1 MQKKSKYNVAIVGAT
16 GVVGSNI
23 LKLLEERK
31 FPVNTIKLLSSA
43 RSKGIIIKFKGKD
56 VTVEEAAKDSFKEI
70 DIAFFSA
77 GSGVSKDLVQHA
89 VKCGAMVID
98 NTSAFRMDEDIPL
111 IVPEV
116 NPSALKENNG
126 LIANPNCS
134 TIQMVVALK
143 PIYDNYGIKQ
153 VVVSTYQA
161 VSGAGTAA
169 IDETIQQSRQVLN
182 NDRVDMNVL
191 PVGSLPVKKQI
202 AFNAIP
208 QIDKFTDNGFT
219 LEELKMINET
229 KKILDDD
236 NIKITATCVRVPVIY
251 GHSESVY
258 LKLDK
263 DFKIE
268 DIKNLLA
275 SAPGITLIDNPKSQE
290 YPTAVETAGKLPVFV
305 GRVRKD
311 LDNEKGLNLW
321 IVTDNLVKGA
331 AWNAV
336 QIAELIVY
344 DAK

>member
-1 MQKKSKYNVAIVGAT
+1 MEKKAKYNVAIVGAT

-31 FPVNTIKLLSSA
+31 FPINSIKLLSSA

-56 VTVEEAAKDSFKEI
+56 VVVEEATKDSFKEI

-77 GSGVSKDLVQHA
+77 GSGVSKNLVKHA
-89 VKCGAMVID
+89 VKAGATVID

-116 NPSALKENNG
+116 NPEALKENKG
-126 LIANPNCS
+126 IIANPNCS

-143 PIYDNYGIKQ
+143 PIYDKFGIRRI
-153 VVVSTYQA
+153 VVSTYQA

-169 IDETIQQSRQVLN
+169 IEETIQQSKQVLN
-182 NDRVDMNVL
+182 NDRINMNIL
-191 PVGSLPVKKQI
+191 PVASLPVKKQI

-208 QIDKFTDNGFT
+208 QIDQFADNGFT

-229 KKILDDD
+229 KKIFADDS
-236 NIKITATCVRVPVIY
+236 IKITATCVRVPVIY
-251 GHSESVY
+251 GHSESIY
-258 LKLDK
+258 LELDR
-263 DFKIE
+263 DFTIE
-268 DIKNLLA
+268 EIRDLLA
-275 SAPGITLIDNPKSQE
+275 DAPGVVLMDNPSAQE

-305 GRVRKD
+305 GRVRRD
-311 LDNEKGLNLW
+311 LDCKRGLSLW
-321 IVTDNLVKGA
+321 VVTDNLIKGA
-331 AWNAV
+331 AWNTV
-336 QIAELIVY
+336 QIAELIAN

>member
-1 MQKKSKYNVAIVGAT
+1 MKKKANYNIAIVGAT

-23 LKLLEERK
+23 LRLLEERD
-31 FPVNTIKLLSSA
+31 FPVNTIKLLSSS

-56 VTVEEAAKDSFKEI
+56 VTVEEAAKDSFKDV

-77 GSGVSKDLVQHA
+77 GSGVSKDLVRHA
-89 VKCGAMVID
+89 VKAGVMVID
-98 NTSAFRMDEDIPL
+98 NTSAFRMDEEIPL

-116 NPSALKENNG
+116 NPEALKENKG

-143 PIYDNYGIKQ
+143 PIYDTFGIEKI
-153 VVVSTYQA
+153 VVSTYQA

-169 IDETIQQSRQVLN
+169 IDETILQSKQVLN
-182 NDRVDMNVL
+182 NERVTMHVL
-191 PVGSLPVKKQI
+191 PVSSLPVKKQI
-202 AFNAIP
+202 AFNVIP
-208 QIDKFTDNGFT
+208 QIDQFADNGFT

-229 KKILDDD
+229 KKIFADD

-258 LKLDK
+258 LELAK
-263 DFKIE
+263 DFTIE
-268 DIKNLLA
+268 EIKDVLA
-275 SAPGITLIDNPKSQE
+275 NAPGVVLMDNPKSQE
-290 YPTAVETAGKLPVFV
+290 YPTAVETAGKLQVFV
-305 GRVRKD
+305 GRLRKD
-311 LDNEKGLNLW
+311 LDNERGLNLW

-336 QIAELIVY
+336 QIAELIAY